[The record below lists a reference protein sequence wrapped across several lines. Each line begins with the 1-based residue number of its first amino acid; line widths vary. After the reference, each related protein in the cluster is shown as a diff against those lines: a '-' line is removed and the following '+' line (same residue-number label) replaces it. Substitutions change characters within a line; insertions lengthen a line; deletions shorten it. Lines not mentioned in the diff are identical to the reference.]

1 MPVIGIN
8 FKTIEAK
15 KHEEI
20 TGAVRVSSNLNI
32 KNVKEQEL
40 PLLNTKSLLIEFEY
54 KTKYNSEKNKTIAEI
69 NITGNVIFMEKDYEK
84 ILSTWKKDKTLPADV
99 KFQVIRLASD
109 KCSKKAVL
117 LSDDLQLPPPPLMIP
132 QVKRENK

>member
-117 LSDDLQLPPPPLMIP
+117 LSDDLQFPPPPLMIP
-132 QVKRENK
+132 QARKENK